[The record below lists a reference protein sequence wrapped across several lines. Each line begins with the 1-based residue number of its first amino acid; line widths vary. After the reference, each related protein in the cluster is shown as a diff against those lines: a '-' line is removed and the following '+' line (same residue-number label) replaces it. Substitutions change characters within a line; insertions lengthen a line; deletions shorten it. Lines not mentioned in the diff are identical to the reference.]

1 LDAKGH
7 PADVYYSDAAA
18 AEIDHILADFDPHI
32 VVMERLWLYR
42 YIDCLKRTNCRI
54 VLDSYNIEASV
65 YRQIANSIAG
75 DDLRAKL
82 MRDALPRRTEVIEK
96 QAVEA
101 VDQLWVCSD
110 EDEQIMRSLYEP
122 SAPICVIPN
131 GLDLDSYDGV
141 QKKSDTGPQG
151 ASPTRKSII
160 FTAMFGYP
168 PNVRAANFLIG
179 ELFPRLLAGDSS
191 CQLLLVGAMPT
202 SQMCAAAEKD
212 RRIIVTGAVADVRPY
227 IAAASVM
234 VVPLTEGGGTRYKI
248 LEAFAARVPVVSTAV
263 GAQGLKVKDGEHLLI
278 AERVGDFATA
288 IEQIVTDA
296 RLANRLTERAFE
308 LIKERYSWE
317 FTTRSIERAIA
328 ALGVTR

>member
-1 LDAKGH
+1 
-7 PADVYYSDAAA
+7 
-18 AEIDHILADFDPHI
+18 
-32 VVMERLWLYR
+32 
-42 YIDCLKRTNCRI
+42 
-54 VLDSYNIEASV
+54 
-65 YRQIANSIAG
+65 
-75 DDLRAKL
+75 